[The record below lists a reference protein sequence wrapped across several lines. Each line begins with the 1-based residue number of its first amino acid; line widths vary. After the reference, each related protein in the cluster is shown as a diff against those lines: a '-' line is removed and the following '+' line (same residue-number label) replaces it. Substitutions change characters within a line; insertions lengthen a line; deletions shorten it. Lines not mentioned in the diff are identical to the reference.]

1 MWGRSDLLPRVCRP
15 LAPGH
20 EARQEQQRPWF
31 LGWELRSGLAQ
42 RWDRRA
48 FGPRVAGLDPARS
61 SRAELAHGL
70 LPSQRKMQLQ
80 LLWKEKFS
88 FRFSSLV
95 LNTEP
100 S

>member
-61 SRAELAHGL
+61 SPAGL
-70 LPSQRKMQLQ
+70 VHRLLSLRPKKQLQ
-80 LLWKEKFS
+80 LLWKGKFS
-88 FRFSSLV
+88 FSFFSLF
-95 LNTEP
+95 
-100 S
+100 